1 MIISKDVMDTSEK
14 EQLKK
19 EREMLKIFHF
29 QTPIKKLQ
37 MILE

>member
-1 MIISKDVMDTSEK
+1 MDTSEK

-19 EREMLKIFHF
+19 EREILKIFRF
-29 QTPIKKLQ
+29 QTLIKKLQ